1 MEIISEITEDVGNG
15 VTDPI
20 RGYIDDKKV
29 VAKYIHNNEGFI
41 ALFNELLGYN
51 LAEFF
56 GIRHP
61 HFGYAL
67 FSKEDT
73 AVKNGK
79 DYVHSSLFTYTT
91 WLEKSLT
98 ITSPSMTSF
107 VQKSEIVNLL
117 LFDIFIYNKDR
128 NLGNLL
134 IEIPKKLYPIDYTHI
149 LPGGCIWP
157 DVLKN
162 DDYSI
167 EDLIKD
173 MFSSGYY
180 QYLLENRKIETSIIE
195 DCGRTFVDKVND
207 VDIESIIS
215 KIPIYLKN
223 NLSEENI
230 QQLYKYFIYITENFD
245 EAIKFIIE
253 KIGKE

>member
-1 MEIISEITEDVGNG
+1 M
-15 VTDPI
+15 
-20 RGYIDDKKV
+20 
-29 VAKYIHNNEGFI
+29 
-41 ALFNELLGYN
+41 
-51 LAEFF
+51 
-56 GIRHP
+56 
-61 HFGYAL
+61 
-67 FSKEDT
+67 
-73 AVKNGK
+73 
-79 DYVHSSLFTYTT
+79 
-91 WLEKSLT
+91 
-98 ITSPSMTSF
+98 
-107 VQKSEIVNLL
+107 L

-167 EDLIKD
+167 EDIIKD

-195 DCGRTFVDKVND
+195 DCGRTFVD
-207 VDIESIIS
+207 
-215 KIPIYLKN
+215 
-223 NLSEENI
+223 
-230 QQLYKYFIYITENFD
+230 

>member
-117 LFDIFIYNKDR
+117 LFDI
-128 NLGNLL
+128 
-134 IEIPKKLYPIDYTHI
+134 

-167 EDLIKD
+167 EDIIKD

>member
-1 MEIISEITEDVGNG
+1 M
-15 VTDPI
+15 
-20 RGYIDDKKV
+20 
-29 VAKYIHNNEGFI
+29 
-41 ALFNELLGYN
+41 
-51 LAEFF
+51 
-56 GIRHP
+56 
-61 HFGYAL
+61 
-67 FSKEDT
+67 
-73 AVKNGK
+73 KNGK

-167 EDLIKD
+167 EDIIKD

-195 DCGRTFVDKVND
+195 DCGRNFVDKVND

-215 KIPIYLKN
+215 KIPIYLKIIFLRKIYN
-223 NLSEENI
+223 YYTSTLSTLARILMKLLNI
-230 QQLYKYFIYITENFD
+230 
-245 EAIKFIIE
+245 
-253 KIGKE
+253 